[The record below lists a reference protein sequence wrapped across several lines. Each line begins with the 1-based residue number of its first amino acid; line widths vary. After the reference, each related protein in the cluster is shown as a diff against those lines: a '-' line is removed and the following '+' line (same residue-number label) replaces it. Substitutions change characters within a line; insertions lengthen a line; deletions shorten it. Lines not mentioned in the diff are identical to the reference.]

1 MADNLL
7 GQGASDALSPLN
19 NVAQTAAP
27 SGGNSPSFE
36 ALRSAAFGPQT
47 GQGDTRNYG
56 VNGTLPTVLP
66 PEMLHSLTSD
76 MINPDAKWYAFM
88 SGMSKPQPTFAG
100 SMSDAYGALSNSMYK
115 ESELKAQYMP
125 LMANAMAMQ
134 ANRLLEAQK
143 LMWTQGEAYNQRAIS
158 GLVPLLRTGQPIT
171 PAQVHQVLGNLIST
185 NQLPPNLGQEYFR
198 QVTSDNPADATKA
211 IRGLL
216 MQSLKPEGQ
225 ENAVAPE
232 GEYHNQ
238 GGEDIFAPKT
248 ARLGLTPPGMVP
260 PALPR
265 SPAPQA
271 PGIHLTPAG
280 PIVTSPDQGTAAPAN
295 SPQARS
301 IAAQANSLRF
311 PVMPGGAGP
320 APAGAPVPPVAAP
333 GQPPAAGA
341 SPGAPPQAGGLV
353 TPAMTGTPGAHLPAM
368 TGTPGASDIPA
379 FPMPSKFMTGPS
391 GTPIDNPHYE
401 ASMADRTA
409 DRAQFMK
416 DTTSNS
422 AAVAQGQSLLM
433 RMDRIQKYAA
443 IAKTGDLAPLRYDLG
458 ATLRDLS
465 GTFGLSPEQSKALG
479 DKIANS
485 GASAD
490 SNQDALSALGA
501 MMKEQAGMALES
513 LRSSAQGLSAMR
525 PSQLEFMKF
534 AESVSNPSMPPE
546 QLQRLRQAAYQ
557 AQARETAELNERKRW
572 LVSRS
577 AGVDPDFSQFP
588 MIWNEKLSQQFPNT
602 TPITTPGVGQGSVGS
617 PVGSI
622 STPNAPHVPAN
633 NATVTSGKK
642 IYRINLDTGRIE
654 SRPAP

>member
-1 MADNLL
+1 MADTLL

-19 NVAQTAAP
+19 NVAQTNTPA
-27 SGGNSPSFE
+27 SGSGAPSFE
-36 ALRSAAFGPQT
+36 ALRAAAFGPQE
-47 GQGDTRNYG
+47 GQSVPRNYG
-56 VNGTLPTVLP
+56 VNGTLPTLLS

-88 SGMSKPQPTFAG
+88 SGMSKPQPTFG
-100 SMSDAYGALSNSMYK
+100 GNLSDAMGALSNSMYK
-115 ESELKAQYMP
+115 ESELKAQYLP
-125 LMANAMAMQ
+125 LMANAMATQ

-158 GLVPLLRTGQPIT
+158 GLVPLLRTGQPIA
-171 PAQVHQVLGNLIST
+171 PEQVHQVLSNLIAT
-185 NQLPPNLGQEYFR
+185 NQLPANLGAEYFR
-198 QVTSDNPADATKA
+198 QVTQKNPTDASEA

-216 MQSLKPEGQ
+216 MTSLKPEGQ
-225 ENAVAPE
+225 EGAVAPPM
-232 GEYHNQ
+232 EYSNL
-238 GGEDIFAPKT
+238 GGMDVARPKET
-248 ARLGLTPPGMVP
+248 RYGLTPPIAPTQM
-260 PALPR
+260 PR

-271 PGIHLTPAG
+271 PSIQTSPGG
-280 PIVTSPDQGTAAPAN
+280 PLVVSPDQGTAAPAN
-295 SPQARS
+295 SPLARS

-311 PVMPGGAGP
+311 PGMPGGAGP
-320 APAGAPVPPVAAP
+320 APAGAPVPPVAAS

-341 SPGAPPQAGGLV
+341 SPGAPPQAGGPV
-353 TPAMTGTPGAHLPAM
+353 PSAMTGAPGHP
-368 TGTPGASDIPA
+368 ASDIPA
-379 FPMPSKFMTGPS
+379 FPMPSRFMTGPS

-642 IYRINLDTGRIE
+642 IYRINPDTGRIE